1 MSGFNVIDVTDE
13 KYCRSSE
20 TAESYHI
27 VEEDVTVLVSEVT
40 DHDKVK
46 VEMILDNRKP
56 EADNDEESGEEMI
69 FSITSWSS
77 SDHHSTDW

>member
-27 VEEDVTVLVSEVT
+27 VEDVTVLESEVT

-46 VEMILDNRKP
+46 VEMILGSHKP
-56 EADNDEESGEEMI
+56 DADNDEESGEKMI
-69 FSITSWSS
+69 F
-77 SDHHSTDW
+77 

>member
-1 MSGFNVIDVTDE
+1 MIDVTDE

-27 VEEDVTVLVSEVT
+27 VEDVTVLVSEVT

-46 VEMILDNRKP
+46 VEMILDNDIP
-56 EADNDEESGEEMI
+56 DADNNDEESGGEMI
-69 FSITSWSS
+69 FSITS
-77 SDHHSTDW
+77 

>member
-27 VEEDVTVLVSEVT
+27 VEDVTVLVSEVT

-46 VEMILDNRKP
+46 VEMILDNDIP
-56 EADNDEESGEEMI
+56 DADNNDEESGGEMI
-69 FSITSWSS
+69 FSITS
-77 SDHHSTDW
+77 

>member
-1 MSGFNVIDVTDE
+1 MIDVTDE

-27 VEEDVTVLVSEVT
+27 VEEDVTVLLSEVT

-46 VEMILDNRKP
+46 VKVD
-56 EADNDEESGEEMI
+56 S
-69 FSITSWSS
+69 
-77 SDHHSTDW
+77 

>member
-27 VEEDVTVLVSEVT
+27 VEDVTVLVSEVT

-46 VEMILDNRKP
+46 VEMILDNHIP
-56 EADNDEESGEEMI
+56 DADNDEESGDEMI
-69 FSITSWSS
+69 FSITS
-77 SDHHSTDW
+77 